1 MGMYASTV
9 IVSGAGRGLRPA
21 LTAEPSSRG
30 AAVHAAARNADRAAF
45 GQGSAGVREWVAR
58 PGGGAP

>member
-9 IVSGAGRGLRPA
+9 TVTVLVLVLVLVNGAGRGIRRA

-30 AAVHAAARNADRAAF
+30 
-45 GQGSAGVREWVAR
+45 VREQVAR
-58 PGGGAP
+58 PGGRTP